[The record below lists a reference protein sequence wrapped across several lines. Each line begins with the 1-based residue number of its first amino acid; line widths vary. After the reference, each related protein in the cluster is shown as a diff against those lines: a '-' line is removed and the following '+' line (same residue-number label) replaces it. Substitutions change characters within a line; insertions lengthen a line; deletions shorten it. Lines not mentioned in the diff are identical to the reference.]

1 MEDSRAHPT
10 REDPVRAEDD
20 ELADAARWVAIRRL
34 QDRYA
39 DVITRRAWAELPEVL
54 RADCTI
60 TLDLAERTIEIVGPE
75 ALADFIGPTMEG
87 FTFFQ
92 FVILNTVIEIDHDGR
107 SAGARMFMQEARQ
120 ARDGRRADTYGVYHD
135 RFVLD
140 DDGRW
145 WFSARRYR
153 TYARTHPPD
162 SADDLTVFEL
172 ETRPLGGG

>member
-1 MEDSRAHPT
+1 
-10 REDPVRAEDD
+10 
-20 ELADAARWVAIRRL
+20 
-34 QDRYA
+34 
-39 DVITRRAWAELPEVL
+39 
-54 RADCTI
+54 
-60 TLDLAERTIEIVGPE
+60 
-75 ALADFIGPTMEG
+75 MEG

-153 TYARTHPPD
+153 TYARTNPPD